1 MQKATKYTIFKTKWG
16 HFGLAAT
23 EHGLLRTYLPGPEY
37 ERIKC
42 RLISGLDAAQ
52 FDKGLFKT
60 LQEQITAYFDGT
72 CINFDKD
79 IPIITDELSFFAGRV
94 LDACRDIK
102 FGQTISYGRLAEK
115 IGKAGAARAVGGALA
130 KNPLPLIIPCHR
142 VVCADGKIGGFSAA
156 GEVTVKKR
164 LLELEQ
170 NQSKALENRG
180 FGQGGMEPN
189 D

>member
-1 MQKATKYTIFKTKWG
+1 MQKATKYTIFKTRWG
-16 HFGLAAT
+16 HFGLAGT
-23 EHGLLRTYLPGPEY
+23 EYGLLRTYLPRPDY
-37 ERIKC
+37 EKIKC
-42 RLISGLDAAQ
+42 RLISDLDAAQ

-60 LQEQITAYFDGT
+60 LQKRISDYFDGT

-79 IPIITDELSFFAGRV
+79 IPVITDGLSFFAGRV

-142 VVCADGKIGGFSAA
+142 VVCANGGIGGFSAA
-156 GEVTVKKR
+156 GGVTIKKR
-164 LLELEQ
+164 MLELERK
-170 NQSKALENRG
+170 NSLIC
-180 FGQGGMEPN
+180 
-189 D
+189 